1 MTAVACEGVYWW
13 RSNNS
18 PHEPPAA
25 PQHQLR
31 NRHLVY
37 TPIPTRVNKT
47 SSEST
52 CYYANT
58 LLGDTVPF
66 PSNYYQPYLSLA
78 SVSPKYP
85 ITQQLYNKRVVKLL
99 TGKEE
104 EEVEGVVS
112 ARSRMHAQATS
123 GSLNV
128 NTVDEISLPRKLSS
142 ATQPQPPLVDVS
154 KTLDNPLNNT
164 LHQQELCNRAP
175 CSYSASPSSSSSC
188 PHTSTNLTYQDNYY
202 YTQVVVP
209 VSSTN
214 ANTTV
219 ATTLRTL
226 STSTNAIAD
235 SANQNTCSGW
245 VFKNFTKLSSSSN
258 SSSRGSVSAKNKSGC
273 IRRRL
278 TDEEGYIRRA
288 ACICVNKEETKVMLV
303 SSKKDPC
310 VWLVPGGGLEMGEDA
325 VTAAKREAWEEAGI
339 LGHVAR
345 YLGMFESC
353 HHSGV
358 KKHRTAVYIFVVTE
372 EHSDFPEATLGRR
385 RQWFSL
391 EEALLHLARNR
402 PLQSAYLQLLM
413 MSKLKVAAAS

>member
-66 PSNYYQPYLSLA
+66 PSNYYQPYLSLV

-85 ITQQLYNKRVVKLL
+85 ITQQHYNKRVVKLL

-142 ATQPQPPLVDVS
+142 ATPPQPQPPLVDVS

-175 CSYSASPSSSSSC
+175 SSYSASPSSSSSC

-288 ACICVNKEETKVMLV
+288 ACICVNKEETKV
-303 SSKKDPC
+303 SQ
-310 VWLVPGGGLEMGEDA
+310 
-325 VTAAKREAWEEAGI
+325 I
-339 LGHVAR
+339 
-345 YLGMFESC
+345 
-353 HHSGV
+353 
-358 KKHRTAVYIFVVTE
+358 
-372 EHSDFPEATLGRR
+372 
-385 RQWFSL
+385 
-391 EEALLHLARNR
+391 
-402 PLQSAYLQLLM
+402 
-413 MSKLKVAAAS
+413 